1 MGIQGQEHKSVP
13 TTICDSFYWWIK
25 LIKTTGDNEGNF
37 QHSAH
42 HPGQLRAGQ
51 GGDVGAAP
59 KGRHGTLAGEWGDQ
73 SILLHN
79 RSKVCKNTNIPRGLF
94 FLPRVLYSKC
104 PQLPLGVC
112 SPVYVMQVRSPTSSP
127 PPLGCGL
134 D

>member
-13 TTICDSFYWWIK
+13 TTICDSLYWWIK
-25 LIKTTGDNEGNF
+25 LIKTTGDNEGDF

-79 RSKVCKNTNIPRGLF
+79 RSKKSVEIPITLEVNS
-94 FLPRVLYSKC
+94 FLPVCHIQSVLNCLYLC
-104 PQLPLGVC
+104 VLLF
-112 SPVYVMQVRSPTSSP
+112 M
-127 PPLGCGL
+127 
-134 D
+134 